1 MSIDT
6 KTEGKSS
13 GSLRSESPLTQG
25 ARVLLEPG
33 STQHKVRFVQNALID
48 EYSPELSWV
57 SQLTGALR
65 ERRFSQMNTKFAKN
79 GLKPWKLFVKKGGKL
94 HCQMTWWRKFRL
106 RVGKFWAKLWCW
118 QKMSIWIAIEFAI
131 LSSKHMP
138 NTWWMRH
145 LRKSKT
151 IDLLNL

>member
-1 MSIDT
+1 MSTDT

-33 STQHKVRFVQNALID
+33 STQHKVRFVRNALID

-57 SQLTGALR
+57 SGLTG
-65 ERRFSQMNTKFAKN
+65 ERLGKVMSLLPPSGTEILTDEYKICEN

-94 HCQMTWWRKFRL
+94 HCQMT
-106 RVGKFWAKLWCW
+106 
-118 QKMSIWIAIEFAI
+118 
-131 LSSKHMP
+131 
-138 NTWWMRH
+138 
-145 LRKSKT
+145 
-151 IDLLNL
+151 